1 MDIKSLKKKW
11 TDITIALA
19 LPLVVWNGA
28 TGIYNQWEEVQD
40 EKDVPRM
47 IAAQRFDDMLFVWHI
62 WCNDAIS
69 TTDQPDEGV
78 KTACEQI
85 PPVGTSYEEFQT
97 FPKDSFVFGNNS
109 SKELRKIA
117 ADEYNI
123 PFMVDTADDVITQR
137 SAKQTFDIVLGHIF
151 NPIKRFKDGV
161 GDVVNK
167 VWSIYVYDVV
177 K

>member
-1 MDIKSLKKKW
+1 MLKGIKKKW

-19 LPLVVWNGA
+19 LPLVIWNGA

-47 IAAQRFDDMLFVWHI
+47 IAAQRFDDMLFVWHM

-97 FPKDSFVFGNNS
+97 FPK
-109 SKELRKIA
+109 KLI
-117 ADEYNI
+117 
-123 PFMVDTADDVITQR
+123 
-137 SAKQTFDIVLGHIF
+137 
-151 NPIKRFKDGV
+151 
-161 GDVVNK
+161 GDVDA
-167 VWSIYVYDVV
+167 DVGFTCSV
-177 K
+177 FDCRIGAMV